1 MNAQHTGF
9 RTVPDVALDASPSSG
24 VPVYDSYDGFQWVRV
39 GGTSLS
45 SPVWAAFMAIENS
58 LRGGAGVIQ
67 QPLPDLYQIY
77 GSGSYA
83 PDFHDVTTGSSGG
96 VCVAGVGYD
105 FVTGIG
111 TPKANHLANDL
122 VALP

>member
-1 MNAQHTGF
+1 MEFEWRRYQLG
-9 RTVPDVALDASPSSG
+9 RD
-24 VPVYDSYDGFQWVRV
+24 RV

-45 SPVWAAFMAIENS
+45 SPVWAAFMAIEDS

-67 QPLPDLYQIY
+67 HPLPDLYQIY
-77 GSGSYA
+77 SSGNYGTA
-83 PDFHDVTTGSSGG
+83 FHDVTTGSSGG

-111 TPKANHLANDL
+111 TPIANHLANDL
-122 VALP
+122 VTLP